1 MVITMYSIAKSAL
14 EIYIRLNAQV
24 KSPALTLLLKTPLRS
39 SVLGQIYSSLTS
51 SSSAPRHLRVLDTVA
66 SFTFQHSTLSLED
79 LQKPYA
85 SRLLPASTVT
95 MAQRLTAQ
103 FTE

>member
-14 EIYIRLNAQV
+14 EIYIRLTARV

-39 SVLGQIYSSLTS
+39 SVLGQIYLSLTS

-95 MAQRLTAQ
+95 MTQRLTAQ
-103 FTE
+103 FS